1 MKRWPLTLRGTGAAV
16 LGVLCFV
23 LAHEFKVTE
32 LLYVSVLLLAVV
44 AASIATLYLM
54 RRSETVARSFH
65 PDVATVG
72 QEVDVRTRVVIRSPL
87 PVAQGAWRE
96 AVSDGLDGA
105 PAGRFPATASGA
117 SLGGR
122 AIDLEYRLTARRRGM
137 RSVGPLTVTS
147 TDPFGFAR
155 RRTTVGE
162 PSALTVAPQVI
173 ELSTLTDLPGEAG
186 GSMHST
192 TNHLGQGADNLIP
205 RHYVPGDSMRRIHW
219 RASAHRDELMVRQE
233 EQETTPEAVVVLDL
247 GLQRWTADAM
257 QAPGEDPGFEAGVTA
272 CVSVTAR
279 LVREG
284 YRVTVIDVDGTEIVE
299 PIDAGD
305 NAGIDSM
312 LTAFATVTAH
322 RTSQPEHLVRLFT
335 GVQTGPLVLVTGR
348 FDEADADALAALPH
362 HSAMPVLLTVAA
374 QPGAI
379 TRAEA
384 YGWRVAAVPPDADL
398 GAAWISVSERGGR
411 RVGV

>member
-1 MKRWPLTLRGTGAAV
+1 MKRWPLTLRGTGAVA

-23 LAHEFKVTE
+23 LAHEFKITE

-44 AASIATLYLM
+44 GASIATLYLV
-54 RRSETVARSFH
+54 RRTETVTRSFH
-65 PDVATVG
+65 PDVASVG
-72 QEVDVRTRVVIRSPL
+72 QEVAVRTRVQIRSPL
-87 PVAQGAWRE
+87 PVAQGTWSE
-96 AVSDGLDGA
+96 AVSAGIDGA
-105 PAGRFPATASGA
+105 PSGRFPATSSGA
-117 SLGGR
+117 AAGGR
-122 AIDLEYRLTARRRGM
+122 AVELDYRVTAARRGVRT
-137 RSVGPLTVTS
+137 VGPLTVGA

-155 RRTTVGE
+155 RRSTVGE
-162 PSALTVAPQVI
+162 PSALTVAPQIV
-173 ELSTLTDLPGEAG
+173 ELSVLTELPGEAG

-247 GLQRWTADAM
+247 GLQRWTAEAM

-284 YRVTVIDVDGTEIVE
+284 YRVTVIDTDGAEIVE
-299 PIDAGD
+299 PVDAGD
-305 NAGIDSM
+305 NAGIERM

-322 RTSQPEHLVRLFT
+322 RNSQPEHLVRLFT
-335 GVQTGPLVLVTGR
+335 GVQTGPLVLITGR
-348 FDEADADALAALPH
+348 LDEAEAQVLAPLPH
-362 HSAMPVLLTVAA
+362 HSAMPVLLAVAP
-374 QPGAI
+374 QH
-379 TRAEA
+379 EA
-384 YGWRVAAVPPDADL
+384 LAHAAGSGWRVASVPPDADL
-398 GAAWISVSERGGR
+398 AAAWISVADRGGR
-411 RVGV
+411 RVTV